1 VVQAFDL
8 SDADRRDLVT
18 APRGHG
24 LLLTR
29 AGRAFVEVLASPEE
43 HRLYTTRPDEVAQI
57 EAEEREQRAARN
69 GHAPVALALGAE
81 GDDGGEG

>member
-1 VVQAFDL
+1 M
-8 SDADRRDLVT
+8 T

-24 LLLTR
+24 LFLTR

-57 EAEEREQRAARN
+57 EAEEREARAAPGARN
-69 GHAPVALALGAE
+69 GHAPAALAP
-81 GDDGGEG
+81 GGEGGDGGAG